1 MAEIQGLIPAN
12 QQVPTK
18 FGRFF
23 YYWTIDVKHPIT
35 ERKGKKR
42 DGEGEGGEGKE
53 GGRGEEE
60 KERERNQRKREMK
73 GRVNW
78 GGGEE

>member
-1 MAEIQGLIPAN
+1 MGSG
-12 QQVPTK
+12 
-18 FGRFF
+18 GR
-23 YYWTIDVKHPIT
+23 K
-35 ERKGKKR
+35 KGKKR
-42 DGEGEGGEGKE
+42 DGEWEGEGGEGKE

-78 GGGEE
+78 GGRLEMRRLEDEISYIKNLTLSI

>member
-1 MAEIQGLIPAN
+1 MGSG
-12 QQVPTK
+12 
-18 FGRFF
+18 GR
-23 YYWTIDVKHPIT
+23 K
-35 ERKGKKR
+35 KGKKR
-42 DGEGEGGEGKE
+42 YEEWEGEGGEGKE

-78 GGGEE
+78 GGGRVEMRRLEDEISYIKNLTLSI